1 MRPKKKQKCPLQAVK
16 LSCAVEDEDK
26 TKQNVGRTVLLQVLH
41 EHREGR
47 GPAVDDAGSA
57 LQEGKRFSLL
67 SFTPFTGRPDRP
79 SVCMCVCVWGGGG
92 VRWEGGGKIGV
103 GRCGDA

>member
-1 MRPKKKQKCPLQAVK
+1 M
-16 LSCAVEDEDK
+16 EDEDK
-26 TKQNVGRTVLLQVLH
+26 TKQNRNVGRTVLLQVLH

-67 SFTPFTGRPDRP
+67 SFTPFTGRADRP
-79 SVCMCVCVWGGGG
+79 SICVCVGGGEDGGWG
-92 VRWEGGGKIGV
+92 VRLGGG
-103 GRCGDA
+103 DAGMLERK